1 MIGKVKIKILNVC
14 LLACSLLRCEWYSAS
29 TECQLHA
36 KQEGLPLVIGHYSNT
51 NIHII
56 MFEAKFSGVPLVK
69 SDNSANIS
77 VIIVLDL
84 IESGPLFSD
93 V

>member
-1 MIGKVKIKILNVC
+1 MYVCWHVASYGVNDTQLAQNVNSMRNRKC
-14 LLACSLLRCEWYSAS
+14 
-29 TECQLHA
+29 
-36 KQEGLPLVIGHYSNT
+36 LPLVIGHYSNT

-84 IESGPLFSD
+84 IESGPFFSD

>member
-1 MIGKVKIKILNVC
+1 MYLCWHIASYDVNDTQLAQNVNYMQNRKC
-14 LLACSLLRCEWYSAS
+14 
-29 TECQLHA
+29 
-36 KQEGLPLVIGHYSNT
+36 LPLVIGHYSNT

-56 MFEAKFSGVPLVK
+56 MFEAKFSGGPLIK
-69 SDNSANIS
+69 SDISANIS

-93 V
+93 VQRP